1 VKIIKEGSIWSY
13 KDYLRLWVSGLLA
26 NIGATAFPIALAVT
40 ILDTG
45 GDATSLG
52 LILAARVLSGVL
64 LAPVGGVWADRL
76 PRKYVMI
83 GADIFRAFLALI
95 LVFVAAP
102 SIPLFAIAI
111 LVFIM
116 GAGDA
121 FGAPAAAAIMPTILP
136 TEKLPAGNVARGIVV
151 KLASIVGPGIGGLSV
166 IAIGGRL
173 TFAVTTIFFA
183 VGAYLLFPIVEP
195 KYVKNMDA
203 PKFLVDLKEGL
214 KTVWSMPWVA
224 AVIAMASIQL
234 MVVLG
239 AEQVLLPIISRREFG
254 TDTVFAAS
262 AALFSIG
269 AVFSALLAM
278 RYQAKHPGLVSIS
291 VWGILVVATLVLAF
305 PISPTFVMVGY
316 LIAGLSVGPWD
327 AYWVTAIQREI
338 PQELQGRVFSID
350 HMGSVGLL
358 PLGMALV
365 GPAVNL
371 VGEKELLIGASI
383 FHVVVCIAVLFVPGV
398 IDLKM
403 PKKANY
409 SQGEHPKA

>member
-1 VKIIKEGSIWSY
+1 MKIIKEGSIWSY

-26 NIGATAFPIALAVT
+26 NVGATAFPIALAVT

-83 GADIFRAFLALI
+83 GADVFRAFLALI

-102 SIPLFAIAI
+102 SIPLLVIAI

-195 KYVKNMDA
+195 KYIKNVDA
-203 PKFLVDLKEGL
+203 PKFFVDLKEGL

>member
-1 VKIIKEGSIWSY
+1 MKIIKEGSIWSY

-26 NIGATAFPIALAVT
+26 NVGATAFPIALAVT

-83 GADIFRAFLALI
+83 GADVFRAFLALI

-102 SIPLFAIAI
+102 SIPLFVIAI

-173 TFAVTTIFFA
+173 SFAVTSIFFA

-195 KYVKNMDA
+195 KYVKNVDA

-269 AVFSALLAM
+269 AVISALLAM

>member
-1 VKIIKEGSIWSY
+1 MKIIKEGSIWSY

-26 NIGATAFPIALAVT
+26 NVGATAFPIALAVT

-102 SIPLFAIAI
+102 SIPLFVIAI

-136 TEKLPAGNVARGIVV
+136 TEKLPAGNVARGIGV

-195 KYVKNMDA
+195 KYVKNVDA

-269 AVFSALLAM
+269 AVISALLAM

>member
-1 VKIIKEGSIWSY
+1 MKLIKEGSIWSY

-26 NIGATAFPIALAVT
+26 NVGATAFPIALAVT

-83 GADIFRAFLALI
+83 GADVFRAFLALI

-102 SIPLFAIAI
+102 SIPLFVIAI

-195 KYVKNMDA
+195 KYVKNVDA

-269 AVFSALLAM
+269 AVISALLAM

>member
-1 VKIIKEGSIWSY
+1 VAIIKAGSIWSY
-13 KDYLRLWVSGLLA
+13 KDYLRLWTSGLLV

-40 ILDTG
+40 VLDTG
-45 GDATSLG
+45 GNATSLG

-76 PRKYVMI
+76 PRKYVMM
-83 GADIFRAFLALI
+83 GADLFRAFLALI
-95 LVFVAAP
+95 LVFVSVP
-102 SIPLFAIAI
+102 SIPLIVIAI
-111 LVFIM
+111 LVFVM

-121 FGAPAAAAIMPTILP
+121 FGAPAAGAIMPTILP
-136 TEKLPAGNVARGIVV
+136 TEKLPAGNVARGIVI

-173 TFAVTTIFFA
+173 TFAVTTVFFA
-183 VGAYLLFPIVEP
+183 VGAILLFPIVEP
-195 KYVKNMDA
+195 RYVKNVDA
-203 PKFLVDLKEGL
+203 PKFFTDLKEGL

-224 AVIAMASIQL
+224 AVIAMASVQL
-234 MVVLG
+234 MVLLG

-262 AALFSIG
+262 AALFSVG
-269 AVFSALLAM
+269 AVISALIAI
-278 RYQAKHPGLVSIS
+278 RYNAKHPGLVSIS
-291 VWGILVVATLVLAF
+291 VWGLLVVATLVLAF

-316 LIAGLSVGPWD
+316 LIAGFSVGPWD
-327 AYWVTAIQREI
+327 AYWSTAIQKEI

-350 HMGSVGLL
+350 YMGSVGLM

-365 GPAVNL
+365 GPTVHL
-371 VGEKELLIGASI
+371 VGEKELLVGASI
-383 FHVVVCIAVLFVPGV
+383 FHVLICIAVLFVPGV

-403 PKKANY
+403 PKKPDY

>member
-1 VKIIKEGSIWSY
+1 MKIIKEGSIWSY

-26 NIGATAFPIALAVT
+26 NVGATAFPIALAVT

-83 GADIFRAFLALI
+83 GADVFRAFIALI

-102 SIPLFAIAI
+102 SSPLFVIAI

-195 KYVKNMDA
+195 KYVKNVDA

-234 MVVLG
+234 MVVIG
-239 AEQVLLPIISRREFG
+239 AEEVLLPIISRREFG

-269 AVFSALLAM
+269 AVISALLAM

>member
-1 VKIIKEGSIWSY
+1 MKIIKEGSIWSY

-83 GADIFRAFLALI
+83 GADIFRALLALI

-102 SIPLFAIAI
+102 NIPLFVIAI

-195 KYVKNMDA
+195 KYVKNVDA

-234 MVVLG
+234 MVVIG
-239 AEQVLLPIISRREFG
+239 AEEVLLPIISRREFG

-269 AVFSALLAM
+269 AVISALLAM

-291 VWGILVVATLVLAF
+291 VWGILVVATRTC
-305 PISPTFVMVGY
+305 ISNITDFRDGW
-316 LIAGLSVGPWD
+316 LSHCRTLSWSVGC
-327 AYWVTAIQREI
+327 V
-338 PQELQGRVFSID
+338 
-350 HMGSVGLL
+350 
-358 PLGMALV
+358 LG
-365 GPAVNL
+365 
-371 VGEKELLIGASI
+371 
-383 FHVVVCIAVLFVPGV
+383 
-398 IDLKM
+398 
-403 PKKANY
+403 Y
-409 SQGEHPKA
+409 SNST

>member
-1 VKIIKEGSIWSY
+1 MKIIKEGSIWSY

-26 NIGATAFPIALAVT
+26 NVGATAFPIALAVT

-83 GADIFRAFLALI
+83 GADVFRAFLALI

-102 SIPLFAIAI
+102 SIPLFVIAI

-183 VGAYLLFPIVEP
+183 VGAYLLLPIVEP
-195 KYVKNMDA
+195 KYVKNVDA

-269 AVFSALLAM
+269 AVISALLAM

-305 PISPTFVMVGY
+305 PISPAFVMVGY

>member
-26 NIGATAFPIALAVT
+26 NVGATAFPIALAVT

-83 GADIFRAFLALI
+83 GADVFRAFLALI

-102 SIPLFAIAI
+102 SIPLFVIAI

-195 KYVKNMDA
+195 KYVKNVDA

>member
-1 VKIIKEGSIWSY
+1 MKIIKEGSIWSY

-26 NIGATAFPIALAVT
+26 NVGATAFPIALAVT

-102 SIPLFAIAI
+102 SIPLFVIAI

-195 KYVKNMDA
+195 KYVKNVDA

-269 AVFSALLAM
+269 AVISALLAM

>member
-1 VKIIKEGSIWSY
+1 MKIIKEGSIWSY

-26 NIGATAFPIALAVT
+26 NVGATAFPIALAVT

-83 GADIFRAFLALI
+83 GADVFRAFIALI

-102 SIPLFAIAI
+102 SIPLFVIAI

-195 KYVKNMDA
+195 KYVKNVDA

>member
-1 VKIIKEGSIWSY
+1 MKIIKEGSIWSY

-26 NIGATAFPIALAVT
+26 NVGATAFPIALAVT

-83 GADIFRAFLALI
+83 GADVFRAFLALI

-102 SIPLFAIAI
+102 SIPLFVIAI

-195 KYVKNMDA
+195 KYVKNVDA

-234 MVVLG
+234 MVVVG

>member
-1 VKIIKEGSIWSY
+1 MKIIKEGSIWSY

-26 NIGATAFPIALAVT
+26 NVGATAFPIALAVT

-83 GADIFRAFLALI
+83 GADVFRAFLALI

-102 SIPLFAIAI
+102 SIPLFVIAI

-195 KYVKNMDA
+195 KYVKNVDA

-305 PISPTFVMVGY
+305 PISPTFVMIGY

>member
-83 GADIFRAFLALI
+83 GADVFRAFLALI

-102 SIPLFAIAI
+102 SIPLFVIAI

-195 KYVKNMDA
+195 KYVKNVDA

-269 AVFSALLAM
+269 AVISALLAM

>member
-1 VKIIKEGSIWSY
+1 MKIIKEGSIWSY

-26 NIGATAFPIALAVT
+26 NVGATAFPIALAVT

-102 SIPLFAIAI
+102 SIPLFVIAI

-195 KYVKNMDA
+195 KYVKNVDA

-269 AVFSALLAM
+269 AVISALLAM

-327 AYWVTAIQREI
+327 AYGVTAIQREI

>member
-1 VKIIKEGSIWSY
+1 MKIIKEGSIWSY

-26 NIGATAFPIALAVT
+26 NVGATAFPIALAVT

-83 GADIFRAFLALI
+83 GADVFRAFLALI

-102 SIPLFAIAI
+102 SIPLFVIAI

-166 IAIGGRL
+166 ITIGGRL

-183 VGAYLLFPIVEP
+183 VGAYLLLPIVEP
-195 KYVKNMDA
+195 KYVKNVDA

-269 AVFSALLAM
+269 AVISALLAM

>member
-1 VKIIKEGSIWSY
+1 MKIIKEGSIWSY

-26 NIGATAFPIALAVT
+26 NVGATAFPIALAVT

-83 GADIFRAFLALI
+83 GADVFRAFLALI

-102 SIPLFAIAI
+102 SIPLFVIAI

-195 KYVKNMDA
+195 KYVKNVDA

>member
-1 VKIIKEGSIWSY
+1 MKIIKEGSIWSY
-13 KDYLRLWVSGLLA
+13 KDFLRLWVSGLLA
-26 NIGATAFPIALAVT
+26 NVGATAFPIALAVT

-83 GADIFRAFLALI
+83 GADVFRAFLALI

-102 SIPLFAIAI
+102 SIPLFVIAI

-195 KYVKNMDA
+195 KYVKNVDA

>member
-1 VKIIKEGSIWSY
+1 MKIIKEGSIWSY

-26 NIGATAFPIALAVT
+26 NVGATAFPIALAVT

-83 GADIFRAFLALI
+83 GADVFRAFLALI

-102 SIPLFAIAI
+102 SIPLFVIAI

-173 TFAVTTIFFA
+173 TFAVTTIFFV

-195 KYVKNMDA
+195 KYVKNVDA

-269 AVFSALLAM
+269 AVISALLAM

>member
-1 VKIIKEGSIWSY
+1 MKIIKEGSIWSY

-26 NIGATAFPIALAVT
+26 NVGATAFPIALAVT

-83 GADIFRAFLALI
+83 GADVFRAFLALI

-102 SIPLFAIAI
+102 SIPLFVIAI

-195 KYVKNMDA
+195 KYVKNVDA

-291 VWGILVVATLVLAF
+291 VWGIVVVATLVLAF

>member
-1 VKIIKEGSIWSY
+1 MKIIKEGSIWSY

-26 NIGATAFPIALAVT
+26 NVGATAFPIALAVT

-83 GADIFRAFLALI
+83 GADVFRAFLALI

-102 SIPLFAIAI
+102 SIPLFVIAI

-173 TFAVTTIFFA
+173 TFAVTTIFFS

-195 KYVKNMDA
+195 KYVKNVDA

-305 PISPTFVMVGY
+305 PISPTFVMIGY

>member
-1 VKIIKEGSIWSY
+1 MAIIKEGSIWSY
-13 KDYLRLWVSGLLA
+13 KDYLRLWTSGLLV
-26 NIGATAFPIALAVT
+26 NVGATAFPIALAVT
-40 ILDTG
+40 VLDTG
-45 GDATSLG
+45 GNVTSLG

-76 PRKYVMI
+76 PRKYVMM
-83 GADIFRAFLALI
+83 GADLFRAFLALV
-95 LVFVAAP
+95 LVFVSAP
-102 SIPLFAIAI
+102 SIPLIVIAV

-121 FGAPAAAAIMPTILP
+121 FGAPAAGAIMPTILP
-136 TEKLPAGNVARGIVV
+136 TEKLPAGNVARGIVI

-166 IAIGGRL
+166 IAFGGRL
-173 TFAVTTIFFA
+173 TFAVTTVFFA
-183 VGAYLLFPIVEP
+183 VGAILLFPIVEP
-195 KYVKNMDA
+195 KYVKNVDA
-203 PKFLVDLKEGL
+203 PKFFTDLKEGL

-224 AVIAMASIQL
+224 AVIAMASVQL
-234 MVVLG
+234 MVLLG

-262 AALFSIG
+262 AALFSVG
-269 AVFSALLAM
+269 AVISALLAI
-278 RYQAKHPGLVSIS
+278 RFQAKHPGLVSIS
-291 VWGILVVATLVLAF
+291 VWGLLVVATLVLAF

-316 LIAGLSVGPWD
+316 LIAGFSVGPWD
-327 AYWVTAIQREI
+327 AYWSTAVQREI

-350 HMGSVGLL
+350 YMGSVGLM

-365 GPAVNL
+365 GPAVSL

-383 FHVVVCIAVLFVPGV
+383 FHVIICIAVLFVPGV

-403 PKKANY
+403 PKKPNY

>member
-1 VKIIKEGSIWSY
+1 MKIIKEGSIWSY

-26 NIGATAFPIALAVT
+26 NVGATAFPIALAVT

-83 GADIFRAFLALI
+83 GADVFRAFLALI

-102 SIPLFAIAI
+102 SIPLFVIAI

-195 KYVKNMDA
+195 KYVKNVDA

-234 MVVLG
+234 MVVVG
-239 AEQVLLPIISRREFG
+239 AEEVLLPIISRREFG